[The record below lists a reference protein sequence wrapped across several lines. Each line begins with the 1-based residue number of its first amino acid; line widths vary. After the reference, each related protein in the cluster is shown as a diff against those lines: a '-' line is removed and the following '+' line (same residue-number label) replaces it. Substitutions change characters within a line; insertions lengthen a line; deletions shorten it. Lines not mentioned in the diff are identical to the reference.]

1 MITKRELLTEVWQI
15 PYGGADKTVDVHL
28 SWLRRKLGETVRRP
42 PLPADRTGRRHPT
55 GRSGMR
61 RWLALLVAATTSL
74 VLIALLVPLALLV
87 RTVAES
93 GAVSEA
99 GGEADSVAVAVGTV
113 DAETLRLTV
122 ERAAH
127 PVTVFLPDGRV
138 IGAPAPAS
146 AAVELASRGHSV
158 TAAVAGG
165 REILVAVQGAPGG
178 TAVVRVFLDD
188 AELASGVPQVWAGL
202 AVLGLALIGLGIL
215 VGDRLARAVIRPIAS
230 LAGVSHRLA
239 AGDLSARTVPGGPP
253 EVHAVGLALNHLAG
267 RITGLLA
274 EERENVADL
283 SHRLRTPLT
292 ALRLETE
299 SLGDPEEAARIEARV
314 DALERAVTSV
324 ITEARQRAR
333 DRAECDAVA
342 VTEDRV
348 AFWSV
353 LAEDQVAA
361 LHAPPGTRPA
371 PRRGRRRRARRVRG
385 RAARQRVRAHARRG
399 PVLRTAGARPGG
411 ALLTVADAGPG
422 FATHAPL
429 ERGESGAGSTGLGLD
444 IARRTAESSGGS
456 LSLRSSPEGG
466 ASVILFLAE
475 A

>member
-1 MITKRELLTEVWQI
+1 
-15 PYGGADKTVDVHL
+15 
-28 SWLRRKLGETVRRP
+28 
-42 PLPADRTGRRHPT
+42 
-55 GRSGMR
+55 MR

-93 GAVSEA
+93 GAVSRA
-99 GGEADSVAVAVGTV
+99 GSEADSIAVAVGTV
-113 DAETLRLTV
+113 DAETLRLTT

-138 IGAPAPAS
+138 IGVPAPRS
-146 AAVELASRGHSV
+146 AAVELASRGRSV
-158 TAAVAGG
+158 TAAVPGG

-178 TAVVRVFLDD
+178 TAVVRVYLDD
-188 AELASGVPQVWAGL
+188 ADLAEGVPRVWAGL
-202 AVLGLALIGLGIL
+202 AALGLALIGLGIG
-215 VGDRLARAVIRPIAS
+215 VADRLARAVIRPISS
-230 LAGVSHRLA
+230 LARVSHRLA
-239 AGDLSARTVPGGPP
+239 GGDLSARTVPDGPP
-253 EVHAVGLALNHLAG
+253 EVHAVGLALNHLAE

-292 ALRLETE
+292 GLRLEAE

-324 ITEARQRAR
+324 IIEARRRAQDQ
-333 DRAECDAVA
+333 DRCDAVA
-342 VTEDRV
+342 VTEARV

-353 LAEDQVAA
+353 LAEDQSRRFTLHLSPGPLQVGVAA
-361 LHAPPGTRPA
+361 GDLSACVDALLGNVFAHTPEGVSFAVRLEPA
-371 PRRGRRRRARRVRG
+371 
-385 RAARQRVRAHARRG
+385 H
-399 PVLRTAGARPGG
+399 GG
-411 ALLTVADAGPG
+411 ALLTVADSGSG
-422 FATHAPL
+422 FATPAL
-429 ERGESGAGSTGLGLD
+429 LGRGESGAGSTGLGLD

-456 LSLRSSPEGG
+456 LSLGTSETGG
-466 ASVILFLAE
+466 ASVTLFLAE